1 MRLGTRT
8 PSHGVEKMRFD
19 GAFWQRIQYLVFS
32 GGAMNG
38 LAYVGVL
45 QVLEAAHPK
54 LYEQTQGY
62 AGTSIGALVALL
74 LCIGYTST
82 SMRAVIDTFD
92 TSLLFS
98 RTDNM
103 FQNLGMVDAMN
114 SLGKLVGD
122 LIQRHMGKPDV
133 NFAELFRRTRQELT
147 VVVVNFTKKRVEYWN
162 RHTQPGLS
170 VLLATVCSLA
180 LPLVFTP
187 VVGPGGDLFLD
198 GGLGDNFPLHLF
210 PPDRTL
216 GIRIDITQQPPFRNL
231 IDYSMALLELK
242 SALDQTFHERRE
254 TGRPKPR
261 STVPVITIQGA
272 PSMGLNFF
280 LSSAQ
285 RSLLMDRG
293 IATTMV
299 WLLQWPLILHAWCTM
314 QDIAWPKFWA
324 ALTLAEGASVGTDDA
339 SSRRMLPDPA
349 DAGTAGEPPEP
360 APASDLD
367 KESRDSDSD
376 KLLPGTDHPLV
387 NMTTQSISRPIML
400 NPIIIPTNPVQSRA
414 AQS

>member
-1 MRLGTRT
+1 
-8 PSHGVEKMRFD
+8 MRFD
-19 GAFWQRIQYLVFS
+19 DAFWQRIQYLVFS

-38 LAYVGVL
+38 LADVGVL
-45 QVLEAAHPK
+45 QVLETAYPK

-62 AGTSIGALVALL
+62 AGTSMGALVALL
-74 LCIGYTST
+74 LCIGYTSA
-82 SMRAVIDTFD
+82 SMRAVIDAFD
-92 TSLLFS
+92 SSLLFS

-147 VVVVNFTKKRVEYWN
+147 VVVVNFSKKRVEYWN

-187 VVGPGGDLFLD
+187 VVGPGGDLFID
-198 GGLGDNFPLHLF
+198 GGLGDNFPLHLY
-210 PPDRTL
+210 PADRTL
-216 GIRIDITQQPPFRNL
+216 GVRIDVTPQPPFRNM
-231 IDYSMALLELK
+231 IDYGMALLDLK
-242 SALDQTFHERRE
+242 SVLDQA
-254 TGRPKPR
+254 GRPK
-261 STVPVITIQGA
+261 SVSLAPVITIQGA

-293 IATTMV
+293 IATTLV
-299 WLLQWPLILHAWCTM
+299 WLLQWPLILCAWCTM
-314 QDIAWPKFWA
+314 QDISWSKFWD
-324 ALTLAEGASVGTDDA
+324 ALHAPPV
-339 SSRRMLPDPA
+339 DPA
-349 DAGTAGEPPEP
+349 LPPAECAKPAVEPDENDWV
-360 APASDLD
+360 S
-367 KESRDSDSD
+367 
-376 KLLPGTDHPLV
+376 PGTD
-387 NMTTQSISRPIML
+387 S
-400 NPIIIPTNPVQSRA
+400 
-414 AQS
+414 

>member
-1 MRLGTRT
+1 MKQ
-8 PSHGVEKMRFD
+8 SHAAKKMRFD
-19 GAFWQRIQYLVFS
+19 DAFWQRIQYLVFS

-45 QVLEAAHPK
+45 QVLEAAYPK
-54 LYEQTQGY
+54 LYEHTQGY
-62 AGTSIGALVALL
+62 AGTSIGALVSLL
-74 LCIGYTST
+74 LCIGYTSA
-82 SMRAVIDTFD
+82 SMRAVIDAFD
-92 TSLLFS
+92 SSLLFS

-147 VVVVNFTKKRVEYWN
+147 IVVVNFSKKRVEYWN

-187 VVGPGGDLFLD
+187 VIGPGGDLFID

-210 PPDRTL
+210 PADRTL
-216 GIRIDITQQPPFRNL
+216 GVRIDVTPQPPFRNM
-231 IDYSMALLELK
+231 IDYGMALLDLK
-242 SALDQTFHERRE
+242 SVLDQA
-254 TGRPKPR
+254 GRPKPK
-261 STVPVITIQGA
+261 SSAPVITIQGA

-293 IATTMV
+293 IATTLI
-299 WLLQWPLILHAWCTM
+299 WLLQWPLILCAWCVM
-314 QDIAWPKFWA
+314 QDIPWPRFWDGVQAKPA
-324 ALTLAEGASVGTDDA
+324 AELAVPDGDKTDWVD
-339 SSRRMLPDPA
+339 
-349 DAGTAGEPPEP
+349 
-360 APASDLD
+360 
-367 KESRDSDSD
+367 
-376 KLLPGTDHPLV
+376 PGTNLPLAD
-387 NMTTQSISRPIML
+387 S
-400 NPIIIPTNPVQSRA
+400 
-414 AQS
+414 